1 MGQTV
6 KKTAPF
12 YLFIYL
18 LKNKFEMKTNF
29 TYSFK
34 HNSCTTDENEIDV
47 KAVLDSVQWI
57 VAPHRRLTKR
67 RFRFKDDTRVV
78 HLFANNV
85 PYVAVNPKYVEGIV
99 NVLEINES
107 EYDDSQLC
115 SQRRYNGRMDF
126 ESVCLSKTRNSTW
139 LKKHYD
145 CYFSI
150 HIDEEGNTVLY
161 IGNQATKTS

>member
-1 MGQTV
+1 
-6 KKTAPF
+6 
-12 YLFIYL
+12 
-18 LKNKFEMKTNF
+18 MKTNF

-85 PYVAVNPKYVEGIV
+85 PYVAVNPKYVEGFFAGALQISKV
-99 NVLEINES
+99 
-107 EYDDSQLC
+107 C
-115 SQRRYNGRMDF
+115 RRY
-126 ESVCLSKTRNSTW
+126 C
-139 LKKHYD
+139 
-145 CYFSI
+145 
-150 HIDEEGNTVLY
+150 
-161 IGNQATKTS
+161 